1 MDTKKNE
8 QLGSASFTLLLEPLQ
23 VKRDK
28 LIDLLK
34 LGRGDYGEILSGRI
48 LLRDLP
54 KRDQDGGQVSED
66 IQSDSVQR
74 HILIKAINRSRSENS
89 YKEFQRQIEMFKAI
103 NHEQV
108 ALLLGV
114 SFEKDSHSL
123 ILEHSDVG
131 DLKQFLLAN
140 ASQSFEQVLQ
150 IAGQIAL
157 GLKAIASHNLTHRWE
172 IFYFL
177 VVTGKAL

>member
-157 GLKAIASHNLTHRWE
+157 GLKAIASHNLTHR
-172 IFYFL
+172 
-177 VVTGKAL
+177 